1 MTPEQREALIA
12 AAKARRAELD
22 AKVSKLDEMRA
33 LIEDIGSSP
42 TLSKL
47 LTFLGKLKDIIL
59 D

>member
-1 MTPEQREALIA
+1 MTPEQRAALIE

-33 LIEDIGSSP
+33 LVEDIGSSP

-47 LTFLGKLKDIIL
+47 LTFLEKLKDIIL